1 MSMDRLW
8 EMANTISVIAGLL
21 ISAILVMRFYIPYV
35 IKRSAAVITG
45 MTFFVIMTILYFI
58 PISMSGVAAYVI
70 GITALCLASLIS
82 ERENIPQKIFLSLTI
97 YMFLWISHSITVLP
111 WKLISGITYMN
122 VTDNEWLQ
130 FALFVVALI
139 LYVGIEN
146 ALLFLQIYITE
157 KIFLRKNEQMEWL
170 EMTLLASPYI
180 AIIAG
185 YWISTF
191 TADAYESISGQY
203 IWNNYPVYDGI
214 RTLFGVIAFFAV
226 MTVMHSYQQVKKARE
241 ESLQNALVSKQV
253 EELSG
258 HIHTMEKLYSDIRG
272 IRHDINDHIMILGNL
287 LEKGENEEAAA
298 YLKEWQNGFP
308 MPEINAK
315 TGNPVTDIVIS
326 EKKREAEE
334 AGITFIDRFHY
345 PSGGKV
351 ESIDIAVILNN
362 SLSNAI
368 RAASGCENPKIE
380 VETLKNNNAF
390 LIQVKN
396 SSCGILP
403 TDPKTGLP
411 ETSKDD
417 KESHGYG
424 LLNMKRITE
433 KYYGTIQIEQ
443 DQDMVIFTSMMM
455 IPK

>member
-1 MSMDRLW
+1 MRMDKLW
-8 EMANTISVIAGLL
+8 EIANTISAIAGLL

-226 MTVMHSYQQVKKARE
+226 MTVMHSYQQVKKVRE
-241 ESLQNALVSKQV
+241 
-253 EELSG
+253 
-258 HIHTMEKLYSDIRG
+258 
-272 IRHDINDHIMILGNL
+272 
-287 LEKGENEEAAA
+287 
-298 YLKEWQNGFP
+298 
-308 MPEINAK
+308 
-315 TGNPVTDIVIS
+315 
-326 EKKREAEE
+326 
-334 AGITFIDRFHY
+334 
-345 PSGGKV
+345 
-351 ESIDIAVILNN
+351 
-362 SLSNAI
+362 
-368 RAASGCENPKIE
+368 
-380 VETLKNNNAF
+380 
-390 LIQVKN
+390 
-396 SSCGILP
+396 
-403 TDPKTGLP
+403 
-411 ETSKDD
+411 
-417 KESHGYG
+417 
-424 LLNMKRITE
+424 
-433 KYYGTIQIEQ
+433 
-443 DQDMVIFTSMMM
+443 
-455 IPK
+455 